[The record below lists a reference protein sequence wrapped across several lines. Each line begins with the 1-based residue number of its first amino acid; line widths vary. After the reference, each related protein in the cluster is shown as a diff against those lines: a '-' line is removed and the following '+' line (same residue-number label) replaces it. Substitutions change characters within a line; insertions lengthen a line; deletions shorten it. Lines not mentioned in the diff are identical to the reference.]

1 MSAKVFKMPEMPKMN
16 DVPVPTGMLVSKVMA
31 KAWEEIKAAN
41 IPPETHPDLVKTYK
55 RFFYCGAR
63 AVMHDLVYSDALDE
77 GMEPTADDLQKVD
90 AILHE
95 LNQFFCEVAAGRQ

>member
-1 MSAKVFKMPEMPKMN
+1 MTAKIHILPHLPPAAPVQPKAA
-16 DVPVPTGMLVSKVMA
+16 LISKVMA
-31 KAWEEIKAAN
+31 KAWEEVSSAN

-77 GMEPTADDLQKVD
+77 GMAPTENDLQKVD

-95 LNQFFCEVAAGRQ
+95 LNEFFCEVVAGRQ

>member
-1 MSAKVFKMPEMPKMN
+1 MSAKVISIGPVANPPPSPKFS
-16 DVPVPTGMLVSKVMA
+16 VISKVMA
-31 KAWEEIKAAN
+31 TAWDEIAKTN
-41 IPPETHPDLVKTYK
+41 IPAETYPDLVKTYK

-77 GMEPTADDLQKVD
+77 GMAPTQNDLQKVD

-95 LNQFFCEVAAGRQ
+95 LNEFFCEVVAGRQ